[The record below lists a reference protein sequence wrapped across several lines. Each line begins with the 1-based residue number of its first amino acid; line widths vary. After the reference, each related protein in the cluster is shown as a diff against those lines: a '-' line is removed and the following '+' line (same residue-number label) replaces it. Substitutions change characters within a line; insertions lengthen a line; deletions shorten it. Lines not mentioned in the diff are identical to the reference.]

1 MEGGTLQDWKL
12 YRQFQKTLDAIKI
25 DTDDLYINDELAN
38 KWHINA
44 GLPSNNDDDDL
55 ELKEIEDEGEQLG
68 GRENHALM
76 DQFSAKMEL
85 KSYFDQWRDLVD
97 LAAKQRRKAEFYHR
111 FTTLEKGFKAWKSFV
126 KHEKDK
132 RERKKWF
139 KAVGFD
145 EMRIQR
151 YSFPIKD
158 KYDKSF
164 HPLLAPPLIMRKTA
178 KMRLLPL

>member
-1 MEGGTLQDWKL
+1 MEGGTLEDWKL

-25 DTDDLYINDELAN
+25 NSSDLYNDELAD
-38 KWHINA
+38 KWHIN
-44 GLPSNNDDDDL
+44 GFSDNDL
-55 ELKEIEDEGEQLG
+55 ELKEIEDEGEQIG
-68 GRENHALM
+68 GRENHQLM
-76 DQFSAKMEL
+76 DAFSAKLEL
-85 KSYFDQWRDLVD
+85 KSYFDKWRDLVD

-151 YSFPIKD
+151 
-158 KYDKSF
+158 
-164 HPLLAPPLIMRKTA
+164 
-178 KMRLLPL
+178 